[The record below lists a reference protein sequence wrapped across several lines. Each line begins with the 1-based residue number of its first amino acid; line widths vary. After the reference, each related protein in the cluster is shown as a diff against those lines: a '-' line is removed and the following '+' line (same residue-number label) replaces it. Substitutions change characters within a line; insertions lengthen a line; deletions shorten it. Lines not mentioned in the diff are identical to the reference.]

1 MNKLI
6 LLVGLPGSGKSTY
19 AHELMEELTESSLWL
34 SSDSIRKELYG
45 DESIQG
51 DPNKV
56 FRIMHQRVKASL
68 TDGVTVIYDATNVN
82 RKSRKQVISIAN
94 TLGITVEAH
103 IVWCPYEICLQRDS
117 NRDRVVGE
125 GIIKKFL
132 YRWETPYYD
141 EGIDTIIL
149 VNTYSNHDYSTY
161 ESRLVNEMNIS
172 HDNPHHTAS
181 VLQHCINAHC
191 DASNNSSDSVVISA
205 SLYHDI
211 GKPMAKFYDKKSSE
225 ESPLAHYYSHQ
236 NVGGYLTLGLYKYPE
251 QNDFAID
258 VSWLVTNHMEPFFNS
273 KYYQNLSGLNKI
285 RVDSLHSFDLNA
297 H

>member
-6 LLVGLPGSGKSTY
+6 LLVGLPGAGKSTY
-19 AHELMEELTESSLWL
+19 AHRLMEQLTESSLWL

-56 FRIMHQRVKASL
+56 FRVMHQRARASL

-82 RKSRKQVISIAN
+82 RKSRKQIISIAKALRV
-94 TLGITVEAH
+94 TIEAH
-103 IVWCPYEICLQRDS
+103 IVWCPYEICLQRDVT
-117 NRDRVVGE
+117 RDRVVGE
-125 GIIKKFL
+125 GIIKRFL

-141 EGIDTIIL
+141 EGIDTIVL
-149 VNTYSNHDYSTY
+149 VNTDSNHDYTTY
-161 ESRLVNEMNIS
+161 ENRLVNEMRIP
-172 HDNPHHTAS
+172 HENPHHTAS
-181 VLQHCINAHC
+181 VWQHCLNAHC
-191 DASNNSSDSVVISA
+191 DASNNSNDLVVISA

-211 GKPMAKFYDKKSSE
+211 GKPMTKFYDEKSSE
-225 ESPLAHYYSHQ
+225 ESPLAHYYNHQ
-236 NVGGYLTLGLYKYPE
+236 NVGGYLALGLYECPK

-258 VSWLVTNHMEPFFNS
+258 VSWLITNHMEPFFNS
-273 KYYQNLSGLNKI
+273 TYYKNLSGVEKT